1 MTPPSPSFSF
11 GNSDTERTTSCW
23 HSPRLLL
30 RFPDENEEA
39 AWPEEEMICADSVE
53 SSSHMISMSESS
65 PALIEGVHTPYAD
78 GEYEYEY
85 FLSHYIEGE
94 KISRKRSIEAL
105 KNMNAMELYV
115 AQDLRDHPTRRI
127 GAVENY
133 LWWDEIRLDIHSVRF
148 RVLKEDLDNEYRAP
162 LPVFSLSQF
171 EAPEA
176 FKTPVRTP
184 AADGADDHESCDREE
199 GRVASRSNVG
209 YHTPRADPDSQPGRE
224 LSETPKKRA
233 SYLRRSGNFNETLE
247 KVD

>member
-65 PALIEGVHTPYAD
+65 PALIEGGEYLLGTSGQNHGMKKQSKYRSVHTPYAD

-105 KNMNAMELYV
+105 VFVGDRIRMITVWASGDVTNTV
-115 AQDLRDHPTRRI
+115 A
-127 GAVENY
+127 
-133 LWWDEIRLDIHSVRF
+133 
-148 RVLKEDLDNEYRAP
+148 
-162 LPVFSLSQF
+162 
-171 EAPEA
+171 
-176 FKTPVRTP
+176 
-184 AADGADDHESCDREE
+184 
-199 GRVASRSNVG
+199 
-209 YHTPRADPDSQPGRE
+209 
-224 LSETPKKRA
+224 
-233 SYLRRSGNFNETLE
+233 GNFKVEFRRDFDMNGLIAEEHECNGIVRGPGPARPPDE
-247 KVD
+247 KDRCCGKLSLVG